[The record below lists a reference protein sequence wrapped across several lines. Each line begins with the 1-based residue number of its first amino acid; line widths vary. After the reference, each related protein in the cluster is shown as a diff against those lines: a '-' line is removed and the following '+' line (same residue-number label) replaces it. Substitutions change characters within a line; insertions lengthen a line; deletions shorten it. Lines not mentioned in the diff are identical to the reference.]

1 MWRCVMADPRA
12 GDKGT
17 AIHRKPNGAA
27 YLYTVESYWD
37 KEKKQPRNKQVCLGR
52 LDEETGEVI
61 PSERKQRTEKRAA
74 AASGVTASTKVYGPH
89 LLLTKLAKDI
99 GLTTALKRSFPDTCE
114 EILSLAFFI
123 AQKGLPL
130 SRCDIWSTS
139 HQHPADQIIHSQRV
153 SELLQQIAE
162 NERQHFLSLWLKRL
176 SETELLCYDI
186 TSISSYATAN
196 EYIRWGY
203 NRDNE
208 KLPQINL
215 AMLFGQQS
223 GLPAFYRRMPGN
235 ISDVKTLDNT
245 ISTLDFLGKAKL
257 HFILDRG
264 FYSRANVD
272 TLLSKRYHFTL
283 MVPTGRVWVREILDQ
298 YYETVTSPEHYRQT
312 GENEVLY
319 MIPHL
324 FQWGGRRCYAH
335 LYYNASRAAED
346 VDKLNQRLVRCK
358 GELEAGEL
366 QESNQEFY
374 DRFFIIKRTPKRGMS
389 VKYND
394 EEICKY
400 RKRYAGFSCIL
411 TNVKTDS
418 GELLELYRRKDI
430 VENCFDDLKN
440 SLDMKRLRIHSSATM
455 DSRLF
460 IQFIALILISRIRT
474 LAAEAKQNKEMRFM
488 TVREIMEAMECI
500 VKITYSG
507 RYGSTISETAPLQRD
522 IVKAFGLELDS

>member
-1 MWRCVMADPRA
+1 MTDKKV

-17 AIHRKPNGAA
+17 TIHTKPNGTR
-27 YLYTVESYWD
+27 YLYAVESYWD
-37 KEKKQPRNKQVCLGR
+37 KELKQGRNKQVCLGR
-52 LDEETGEVI
+52 IDEETGEVI
-61 PSERKQRTEKRAA
+61 PSERKKRTVQRAVAA
-74 AASGVTASTKVYGPH
+74 PGVTASTKVYGPY
-89 LLLTKLAKDI
+89 LLLTKLAKDT
-99 GLTTALKRSFPDTCE
+99 GLTAALKKSFPDTYE
-114 EILSLAFFI
+114 EVSSLAFFI
-123 AQKGLPL
+123 AQKGLAL

-139 HQHPADQIIHSQRV
+139 HQHPFEKPIQSQRV
-153 SELLQQIAE
+153 SELLRQITE

-196 EYIRWGY
+196 EYIRWGH
-203 NRDNE
+203 NRDKE

-223 GLPAFYRRMPGN
+223 GLPAYYRRMPGN
-235 ISDVKTLDNT
+235 ISDVSTLENT
-245 ISTLDFLGKAKL
+245 ISTLDYLGKAKL

-264 FYSRANVD
+264 FYSETNVD
-272 TLLSKRYHFTL
+272 ALLSKRYHFAL
-283 MVPTGRVWVREILDQ
+283 MVPSGRVWVRNIIDQ
-298 YYETVTSPEHYRQT
+298 YYETITSPENYRQA

-319 MIPHL
+319 MISHL
-324 FQWGGRRCYAH
+324 YPWGKRRCYAH

-346 VDKLNQRLVRCK
+346 FDKLSKRLVRCK
-358 GELEAGEL
+358 EELEAEDL

-374 DRFFIIKRTPKRGMS
+374 ERFFLIKRTPKRGLS
-389 VKYND
+389 VSYN
-394 EEICKY
+394 EIEIQKY

-418 GELLELYRRKDI
+418 GDLLEMYRRKDI

-455 DSRLF
+455 DGRLF
-460 IQFIALILISRIRT
+460 VQFLALILICRIRT
-474 LAAEAKQNKEMRFM
+474 VAALAAREYKKIQFL

-500 VKITYSG
+500 VRITYSG
-507 RYGSTISETAPLQRD
+507 RYGSAISEIAPLQRD
-522 IVKAFGLELDS
+522 IIKALGLELDA